1 LNASVNLMWI
11 DHYLGE
17 LAPIASANANL
28 VLFLLL
34 GLVFGIGMANTQI
47 FVALACGA
55 NRPLQSRRSKRM
67 ACGTKTRWSSW
78 R

>member
-1 LNASVNLMWI
+1 MPLTDTAVRNAKPGPKPVKMY
-11 DHYLGE
+11 D
-17 LAPIASANANL
+17 ANG
-28 VLFLLL
+28 LFLLL

>member
-1 LNASVNLMWI
+1 MNASVNLMWI

-55 NRPLQSRRSKRM
+55 NRPLHSRRSKRM